1 MYFCRNNFRMPGFYG
16 AVSNFHRCVCAA
28 GDSITSLRF
37 SAIRFS
43 YCMILYLTNFLI
55 LFMVPPLFST
65 WWLFYVCTGLH
76 APGCLQRRKYQV
88 FLCLYGLQHRVS
100 VILGETNQ
108 DILSPLKQG
117 NMDKGETNPG
127 GMSPLKREDTGRG
140 ETNPDILSPLKRNNT
155 DEGETNPGGT
165 SPLKWENTDEGETN
179 PGGTSPLK
187 REDTD
192 EGETNPSGTS
202 PLKRE
207 NTGRGETN
215 PGEASPEA
223 RKTGDMATDGNQLFT
238 SAKKERSGLLA
249 QKVIYKAYRQPCQG
263 GR

>member
-1 MYFCRNNFRMPGFYG
+1 MPGFYG

-43 YCMILYLTNFLI
+43 YCMILYPINFLI

-117 NMDKGETNPG
+117 NTGEGETNPGGTSPLKQGNMDKGETNPG

-140 ETNPDILSPLKRNNT
+140 ETNPDILSPLKR
-155 DEGETNPGGT
+155 
-165 SPLKWENTDEGETN
+165 ENTDEGETN

-187 REDTD
+187 
-192 EGETNPSGTS
+192 
-202 PLKRE
+202 
-207 NTGRGETN
+207 
-215 PGEASPEA
+215 
-223 RKTGDMATDGNQLFT
+223 
-238 SAKKERSGLLA
+238 
-249 QKVIYKAYRQPCQG
+249 
-263 GR
+263 